1 MSRLFVDPEIYFYW
15 FDVLLSFSLLV
26 MSVFLFLKHKPGY
39 ITPVLFLGLF
49 LFPLQFSIW
58 FLPSRIPPSVASG
71 INLLGIFYLLFLKL
85 CFLISLLLSR
95 R

>member
-1 MSRLFVDPEIYFYW
+1 MSRLFVDPGIYFYW

-26 MSVFLFLKHKPGY
+26 LSGFLFLKHKPGY

>member
-1 MSRLFVDPEIYFYW
+1 MGRLFVQPESYFYW
-15 FDVLLSFSLLV
+15 FDVFLSFFLLV
-26 MSVFLFLKHKPGY
+26 ISAVLFLKHRRGY
-39 ITPVLFLGLF
+39 ITPILFLGLF

-58 FLPSRIPPSVASG
+58 FLPVRLPQALASG
-71 INLLGIFYLLFLKL
+71 INILAIFYLLFVKL

>member
-1 MSRLFVDPEIYFYW
+1 MSILFVDPEISFYW

-26 MSVFLFLKHKPGY
+26 L
-39 ITPVLFLGLF
+39 
-49 LFPLQFSIW
+49 
-58 FLPSRIPPSVASG
+58 SVASG